1 MTAPDTT
8 TTALDSMEVSI
19 VRMLRKAPSK
29 GFELAFM
36 PGAPFGAEVVLQV
49 RKHPFPGTVAAIPT
63 LVLEDKRGEW
73 VKLEQGAVTLL
84 IDLELAVEIG
94 EALRFHELSLREP
107 PEEEL

>member
-29 GFELAFM
+29 GFELAVM
-36 PGAPFGAEVVLQV
+36 PGAPFGGEVVLQV
-49 RKHPFPGTVAAIPT
+49 RKHPTTPSAIPT

-94 EALRFHELSLREP
+94 EALRFHELSLHEP